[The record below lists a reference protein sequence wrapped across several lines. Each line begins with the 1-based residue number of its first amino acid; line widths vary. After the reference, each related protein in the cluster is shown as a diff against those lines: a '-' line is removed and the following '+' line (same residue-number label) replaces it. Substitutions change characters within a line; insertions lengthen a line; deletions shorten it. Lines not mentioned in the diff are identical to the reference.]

1 MVKYQQKMISHTNLK
16 KKKEGKLISISK
28 ILLED
33 NVPTNLFSKL
43 ASTNLVKLSPQVWI
57 EVLEKPSV
65 EKIAWW

>member
-1 MVKYQQKMISHTNLK
+1 MVKYQQKMISHTNL

-43 ASTNLVKLSPQVWI
+43 ASTNLVEFSPQVWI

>member
-16 KKKEGKLISISK
+16 KKKGKLISISK

-33 NVPTNLFSKL
+33 NIPTNLFSKL